1 MTSPFQAELQGLRV
15 AAGFLTRVPVGDVTD
30 GGTKTVRLD
39 RAVRWFP
46 IIGLLI
52 GAVEGLVYAAMSQ
65 LSTPLVSA
73 VLAVS
78 VSALITGAFHHDG
91 LADTADAFGGGW
103 TAERRMEILK
113 DSRLGTYGTTALVL
127 ALLLETATVSALTP
141 SKAILVLV
149 AAHTLSRALAV
160 AAMLIAPVAGDG
172 LGASYMTE
180 LRWPAPTIAV
190 LVALAATAALIGSTA
205 LLAIPMA
212 IAAMSATL
220 WLAFRKIG
228 GVTGDVLGAIQ
239 QVSALAVL
247 VAATII

>member
-1 MTSPFQAELQGLRV
+1 MTLPVRSELHGLRV
-15 AAGFLTRVPVGDVTD
+15 ATGFLTRIPVGDVTN
-30 GGTKTVRLD
+30 GGKVAVRLD

-46 IIGLLI
+46 IVGLFV
-52 GAVEGLVYAAMSQ
+52 GAIQGAIYAAMFQ
-65 LSTPLVSA
+65 LSTPLVAA
-73 VLAVS
+73 VIAVA

-91 LADTADAFGGGW
+91 LADMADAFGGGW
-103 TAERRMEILK
+103 TAERRLEILK

-127 ALLLETATVSALTP
+127 ALLLETATVSALEP
-141 SKAILVLV
+141 SQAILALV
-149 AAHTLSRALAV
+149 AAHALSRSLAV

-180 LRWPAPTIAV
+180 LRWPAPVITV
-190 LVALAATAALIGSTA
+190 LVTLVSTAALIGSTA
-205 LLAIPMA
+205 LLAIPLA

-220 WLAFRKIG
+220 WLSLRKIG